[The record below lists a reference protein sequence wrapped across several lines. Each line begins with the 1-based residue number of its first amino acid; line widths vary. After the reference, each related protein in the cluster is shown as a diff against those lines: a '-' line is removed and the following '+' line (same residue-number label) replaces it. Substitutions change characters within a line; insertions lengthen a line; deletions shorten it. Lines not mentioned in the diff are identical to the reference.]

1 MVRNPWRTLQAI
13 VSADEGVTSLE
24 YAVLAFGIIIAV
36 TAAVTLLRAPL
47 LAAFAAIGSS
57 L

>member
-1 MVRNPWRTLQAI
+1 MVQNFWRKIRA
-13 VSADEGVTSLE
+13 VVANDDGVTSLE

-36 TAAVTLLRAPL
+36 TAAV
-47 LAAFAAIGSS
+47 AALNPVLTAVFAKIGSS